1 MPTPEANPKT
11 AKIPVSTPS
20 LYETDFYAWIQEQ
33 ATLLCS
39 QQWSRID
46 LANLIEEIESLGRQ
60 QRQELRNRLS
70 VLIGH
75 LLKWEYQSQCRSRS
89 GLATLRVQRRD
100 TVRLLKDSPSVS
112 NPLKPRLR
120 GVLHQAGFAISLVTG
135 TALVC
140 LAEGG
145 RARTAA
151 AVYAV
156 SVALL
161 FGTSAA
167 YHRGPWSDRSRAVMK
182 RLDHSMIF
190 ILIAGT
196 YTPFALLL
204 LEGTT
209 RWVVLSTIW
218 GGAVVGVVLRNVVRR
233 PARWLFV
240 VLYMALGWVALSVL
254 PQLQDTGGWA
264 VVVLLLVGGLFYSAG
279 AVVYATRRPDPSP
292 RWFGFHEVFHAFT
305 LLAFVTHYLA
315 VSFATYGASA

>member
-1 MPTPEANPKT
+1 MEHRVADLT
-11 AKIPVSTPS
+11 A
-20 LYETDFYAWIQEQ
+20 A
-33 ATLLCS
+33 
-39 QQWSRID
+39 
-46 LANLIEEIESLGRQ
+46 
-60 QRQELRNRLS
+60 
-70 VLIGH
+70 
-75 LLKWEYQSQCRSRS
+75 
-89 GLATLRVQRRD
+89 
-100 TVRLLKDSPSVS
+100 
-112 NPLKPRLR
+112 LKPRLR
-120 GVLHQAGFAISLVTG
+120 GVLHQAAFAISLITG

-151 AVYAV
+151 TVYAV

-167 YHRGPWSDRSRAVMK
+167 YHRGPWTGRSREVMK

-204 LEGTT
+204 LEGTA
-209 RWVVLSTIW
+209 RWVVFGLVW
-218 GGAVVGVVLRNVVRR
+218 GGALAGVILRNSIRR

-240 VLYMALGWVALSVL
+240 GIYMLLGWTALGVL
-254 PQLQDTGGWA
+254 PQLADAGGMR
-264 VVVLLLVGGLFYSAG
+264 VVVLLLVGGLFYSLG
-279 AVVYATRRPDPSP
+279 AIVYAMKRPNPSP

-315 VSFATYGASA
+315 VSFATYGSAGA

>member
-1 MPTPEANPKT
+1 MSDTMEHRVA
-11 AKIPVSTPS
+11 
-20 LYETDFYAWIQEQ
+20 
-33 ATLLCS
+33 
-39 QQWSRID
+39 D
-46 LANLIEEIESLGRQ
+46 LAAAI
-60 QRQELRNRLS
+60 
-70 VLIGH
+70 
-75 LLKWEYQSQCRSRS
+75 
-89 GLATLRVQRRD
+89 
-100 TVRLLKDSPSVS
+100 
-112 NPLKPRLR
+112 KPRLR
-120 GVLHQAGFAISLVTG
+120 GVLHQAAFAISLITG

-151 AVYAV
+151 TVYAV

-167 YHRGPWSDRSRAVMK
+167 YHRGPWTGRSREVMK

-204 LEGTT
+204 LEGTA
-209 RWVVLSTIW
+209 RWVVFGLVW
-218 GGAVVGVVLRNVVRR
+218 GGALAGVVLRNSIRR

-240 VLYMALGWVALSVL
+240 GIYMLLGWTALGVL
-254 PQLQDTGGWA
+254 PQLADAGGMR
-264 VVVLLLVGGLFYSAG
+264 VVVLLLVGGLFYSLG
-279 AVVYATRRPDPSP
+279 AIVYAMKRPNPSP

-315 VSFATYGASA
+315 VSFATYGSAGA

>member
-1 MPTPEANPKT
+1 MSDTMEHRVADLT
-11 AKIPVSTPS
+11 A
-20 LYETDFYAWIQEQ
+20 A
-33 ATLLCS
+33 
-39 QQWSRID
+39 
-46 LANLIEEIESLGRQ
+46 
-60 QRQELRNRLS
+60 
-70 VLIGH
+70 
-75 LLKWEYQSQCRSRS
+75 
-89 GLATLRVQRRD
+89 
-100 TVRLLKDSPSVS
+100 
-112 NPLKPRLR
+112 LKPRLR
-120 GVLHQAGFAISLVTG
+120 GVLHQAAFAISLITG

-151 AVYAV
+151 TVYAV

-167 YHRGPWSDRSRAVMK
+167 YHRGPWTGRSREVMK

-204 LEGTT
+204 LEGTA
-209 RWVVLSTIW
+209 RWVVFGLVW
-218 GGAVVGVVLRNVVRR
+218 GGALAGVVLRNSIRR

-240 VLYMALGWVALSVL
+240 GIYMLLGWTALGVL
-254 PQLQDTGGWA
+254 PQLADAGGMR
-264 VVVLLLVGGLFYSAG
+264 VVVLLLVGGLFYSLG
-279 AVVYATRRPDPSP
+279 AIVYAMKRPNPSP

-315 VSFATYGASA
+315 VSFATYGSAGA